1 MARRFSKFT
10 FVKQHPRV
18 QVTSAKSPT
27 SMAKRAADATSES
40 FEDVLVEMRRCIAG
54 VHRALYAQSN
64 CLGTG
69 QTGTENVQKSHITE
83 SHRLLVSLSRSVSD
97 MERKWRELNAM
108 GGNSNA

>member
-1 MARRFSKFT
+1 M
-10 FVKQHPRV
+10 
-18 QVTSAKSPT
+18 TSAKSPT

-40 FEDVLVEMRRCIAG
+40 FEDLVVEMRRCIAG

-83 SHRLLVSLSRSVSD
+83 SHRLLGSLSRSVSD
-97 MERKWRELNAM
+97 MERKLKELDGMA
-108 GGNSNA
+108 GNSDA